1 MKEVIWMDSQRDVSR
16 GAEKALGII
25 GIIFNLLTIALLIFS
40 ILSFGSVQNSAEFRQ
55 YLEDEMMNDPTM
67 SSSPEQVEMIVD
79 GVMASFGVVGWVI
92 VALLAIS
99 TIFALLA
106 VARLGRNRNPKLA
119 GIFFIIA
126 GLFAGILSLTSIL
139 FYIAAIM
146 CFVRKPRN
154 NGRDIRDDNRGLRD
168 DDRNSATRHE
178 NERLRDDNQAL
189 HREEQRLREKENE
202 LREKEEQLQRERQV
216 RQTEEQLSK
225 EDLVQREDLKRRADE
240 RLRKDGDDT
249 PRRPL

>member
-1 MKEVIWMDSQRDVSR
+1 MNGQHDVSR

-25 GIIFNLLTIALLIFS
+25 GIVFNILTIALIVFS
-40 ILSFGSVQNSAEFRQ
+40 ILSFGNVQDNADFRQ
-55 YLEDEMMNDPTM
+55 YMEDELMNDPTL
-67 SSSPEQVEMIVD
+67 SASPEQVEMIID
-79 GVMASFGVVGWVI
+79 GVMASFGVAGWIIVG
-92 VALLAIS
+92 LLAIS

-106 VARLGRNRNPKLA
+106 IAKLGRNRNPKLA

-146 CFVRKPRN
+146 CFVRKARN
-154 NGRDIRDDNRGLRD
+154 DGRDIQDDSRDGRDDSTL
-168 DDRNSATRHE
+168 RHE
-178 NERLRDDNQAL
+178 NERLRDDNQSL
-189 HREEQRLREKENE
+189 HREEQRLREKENQ
-202 LREKEEQLQRERQV
+202 LHEKEQQFQKERQV
-216 RQTEEQLSK
+216 RQTEDHLAK

>member
-1 MKEVIWMDSQRDVSR
+1 MDSQRDVSR

-40 ILSFGSVQNSAEFRQ
+40 ILSFGSVQNNADFRQ
-55 YLEDEMMNDPTM
+55 YMEDELMNDPTL
-67 SSSPEQVEMIVD
+67 SSSPEQVEMIID
-79 GVMASFGVVGWVI
+79 GVMNSFGVIGWVL
-92 VALLAIS
+92 VGLLAIS

-106 VARLGRNRNPKLA
+106 VTRLGRNRNPKLA
-119 GIFFIIA
+119 GVFFIIA

-146 CFVRKPRN
+146 CFVRKPRDG
-154 NGRDIRDDNRGLRD
+154 GRDLRDDGRGLRD
-168 DDRNSATRHE
+168 DDRNFRDDSKLRHE
-178 NERLRDDNQAL
+178 NERLRDDNQSL
-189 HREEQRLREKENE
+189 HREEQRLHEKERE
-202 LREKEEQLQRERQV
+202 LREKEEQLQKERQV

-225 EDLVQREDLKRRADE
+225 EDLIQREDLKRRADE